1 MLQRSLTPQFL
12 VLTPIG
18 FPGINQGERDWGL
31 GRWASWPVL
40 GLLGLSSRGSTIQA
54 ERYLDEHPLKQL
66 RSLDGVRKG
75 SLAS

>member
-1 MLQRSLTPQFL
+1 MFSDTP
-12 VLTPIG
+12 VLGSDTHRISWDQ
-18 FPGINQGERDWGL
+18 PGGKRWGL

-40 GLLGLSSRGSTIQA
+40 GLLGLSSGGSTIQA

-66 RSLDGVRKG
+66 RSPDGVRKG